1 MEVLT
6 KMTPVLT
13 YQDFANGRYF
23 IALNERS
30 KSALEAEISY
40 QQNRVF
46 SMLMNEYYS
55 DYNTEP
61 SATKWDK
68 VRELGLHEMLKDFVY
83 LNFRKTSIYSTSVG
97 NKVNDAETSTT
108 ADNRQLRQQLETYGN
123 DGAEK
128 YNSIV
133 EWMLEDKTNFPEYT
147 NELLEYKT
155 L

>member
-1 MEVLT
+1 
-6 KMTPVLT
+6 
-13 YQDFANGRYF
+13 
-23 IALNERS
+23 
-30 KSALEAEISY
+30 
-40 QQNRVF
+40 
-46 SMLMNEYYS
+46 MLMNEYYS

-133 EWMLEDKTNFPEYT
+133 EWMLEDKTNFPDYT